1 MGQLQAAIRQ
11 RWEVH
16 EKTLVKV
23 VHDTSVYEDA
33 EDGRRAGPGIWH
45 DGSLLRLPGFTFWI
59 LQRLGKMADSQNHR
73 TK

>member
-16 EKTLVKV
+16 EKTLGKV

-45 DGSLLRLPGFTFWI
+45 DGSLDYQDLPSGSFKGW
-59 LQRLGKMADSQNHR
+59 GKWLTVKIIELNR
-73 TK
+73 